1 MKKRE
6 QRLYSESFRLEV
18 LRDYYCS
25 GNSKKFTVR
34 KWGLSCS
41 QVLTSWI
48 KRYPI
53 DPKSLSL
60 DIEPLFFNTMSDD
73 EQSREKLLEQ
83 EVINL
88 RKALEMEKLR
98 SRAFEK
104 LIEITE
110 QEEGID
116 ILKKDGAKQ

>member
-1 MKKRE
+1 MNKRE
-6 QRLYSESFRLEV
+6 HRIYSESFRLEV
-18 LRDYYCS
+18 LRDYYSS

-48 KRYPI
+48 NRYPI

-60 DIEPLFFNTMSDD
+60 DSDPLFLNTMSDE
-73 EQSREKLLEQ
+73 EQSREKLFEQ

-104 LIEITE
+104 LIEVTE
-110 QEEGID
+110 KEEGIH